1 MKLYFTLFNFLLFLS
16 FTIAQSPQLD
26 PANSCN
32 VTATNINDV
41 INAQV
46 ITGANKYRFN
56 ISYDNDPANDIIHE
70 RGNSTKSHWTQLYRI
85 DGQLA
90 STHPLKNKMEYFGRE
105 YSTLLLMLPFDNK
118 HMDHWFHHLYLELP

>member
-1 MKLYFTLFNFLLFLS
+1 MWQSN
-16 FTIAQSPQLD
+16 ASPQLD

-32 VTATNINDV
+32 VTATNIKDV

-70 RGNSTKSHWTQLYRI
+70 RGIRPN
-85 DGQLA
+85 
-90 STHPLKNKMEYFGRE
+90 
-105 YSTLLLMLPFDNK
+105 
-118 HMDHWFHHLYLELP
+118 